1 VAHDSTFAM
10 AWRKLGTMLFN
21 AGERQD
27 RAEIALTKAFALRDR
42 LTFRERKLT
51 ENSYYSDAR
60 GMNDSA
66 LAALQSLLVEYP
78 SDSWALNNVGVVHEM
93 TGDELA
99 AEEAFVHSAALE
111 PENILAW
118 RNIFTSRLNLARFDS
133 AANTLKLMKGRFPPN
148 SALEELDILFD
159 LGRRDFAAGETR
171 IREQMQ
177 RFRSDP
183 RAQARLARMLAG
195 VLAVR
200 GKLAEAD
207 RAFIASAELRTAQGQ
222 PGQALVEQARRAVP
236 IAMYRGDQSGAAARL
251 EATFRASPVEGI
263 AERDRPLPGLIY
275 AAVQVGDRTR
285 AEALLR
291 DLERNP
297 GTVPGRAVPFVRA
310 ISRGQVLSMRKETL
324 PQALEAFRTAQR
336 GPCSYCVDVSMGD
349 AFDRA
354 GMPDSALAHYQRW
367 GDAGE
372 DFWDGG
378 RYTIWQPVAY
388 FRLGELYQEKGDT
401 AHATEFYGKFA
412 ELWKDADPEL
422 QPRVKEA
429 KRRIAELVA
438 EPRRP

>member
-1 VAHDSTFAM
+1 
-10 AWRKLGTMLFN
+10 
-21 AGERQD
+21 
-27 RAEIALTKAFALRDR
+27 
-42 LTFRERKLT
+42 
-51 ENSYYSDAR
+51 
-60 GMNDSA
+60 
-66 LAALQSLLVEYP
+66 
-78 SDSWALNNVGVVHEM
+78 
-93 TGDELA
+93 
-99 AEEAFVHSAALE
+99 
-111 PENILAW
+111 
-118 RNIFTSRLNLARFDS
+118 
-133 AANTLKLMKGRFPPN
+133 
-148 SALEELDILFD
+148 
-159 LGRRDFAAGETR
+159 
-171 IREQMQ
+171 
-177 RFRSDP
+177 
-183 RAQARLARMLAG
+183 MLAG

-207 RAFIASAELRTAQGQ
+207 RTFIASAELRAQQGQ
-222 PGQALVEQARRAVP
+222 PGQVLLEQARRAVP

-251 EATFRASPVEGI
+251 EATFHATPVEGV

-275 AAVQVGDRTR
+275 PAVQVGDRTR

-297 GTVPGRAVPFVRA
+297 GTVPGRALPFVRDF
-310 ISRGQVLSMRKETL
+310 SRGQVLAMRKETL
-324 PQALEAFRTAQR
+324 PQALEAFRAALR
-336 GPCSYCVDVSMGD
+336 GACTYCVNVTMAD

-367 GDAGE
+367 ADAGE
-372 DFWDGG
+372 DNWDGG
-378 RYTIWQPVAY
+378 RYNLWQPVAY